1 MTNEEMLK
9 IVEAITYKPGWHIGF
24 HAVAGDPDTEP
35 YVQLS
40 ISEESDAS
48 LDACK
53 RDGTRTPWKSRRVYL
68 SHHMCRQE
76 VVGAVFGLID
86 GAERHEMKEWF
97 RYKGASIYNPHLDPD
112 ALVEVARKASSFNV
126 RENSMTMEE
135 EPPEPPAYYRLTVEP
150 SAKFLGLSS
159 MKAAEALATRPEV
172 LRVLDYSQDPMSQS
186 VVLRYFG
193 LKLDGALE
201 YNPAY

>member
-24 HAVAGDPDTEP
+24 HAIAGDPDAEP
-35 YVQLS
+35 YVQLE

-48 LDACK
+48 LDAQK

-76 VVGAVFGLID
+76 IVGAVFGLID
-86 GAERHEMKEWF
+86 GAERHEMREWF
-97 RYKGASIYNPHLDPD
+97 RYRGASIYNPHLDPD
-112 ALVEVARKASSFNV
+112 ALVPVASKASNFNV

-135 EPPEPPAYYRLTVEP
+135 VPVEVPKLYRRTYRFGEWINPPGQVQSTYKSEQHMGTVV
-150 SAKFLGLSS
+150 
-159 MKAAEALATRPEV
+159 T
-172 LRVLDYSQDPMSQS
+172 
-186 VVLRYFG
+186 YFG
-193 LKLDGALE
+193 LHVEGAVLVD
-201 YNPAY
+201 PQP